1 MSDFPPAAPPPP
13 PPAAPYGGGA
23 PTSSGKAVAALV
35 LGILGLVSCGPLAA
49 IPAIIVGRSA
59 QREIDASGGMLTGR
73 GLASAGVV
81 LGWIEIGLMVLG
93 ALAVALLFAFGG
105 TLHLG
110 SA

>member
-1 MSDFPPAAPPPP
+1 VTDFPPPPPP

-73 GLASAGVV
+73 SSATVGIV
-81 LGWIEIGLMVLG
+81 LGWIEVGLMVVG
-93 ALAVALLFAFGG
+93 AVVVALVYAFGG
-105 TLHLG
+105 SLGLG

>member
-1 MSDFPPAAPPPP
+1 VSDYPPPAPPPP
-13 PPAAPYGGGA
+13 AYSG

-49 IPAIIVGRSA
+49 IPAIFVGRSA
-59 QREIDASGGMLTGR
+59 RREIDASGGMLTGR

-81 LGWIEIGLMVLG
+81 LGWIEVGLMVLG
-93 ALAVALLFAFGG
+93 ALVVALVFAFGG
-105 TLHLG
+105 SLHLG